1 MPSSKDVS
9 KSIVFLTDAADQD
22 SRRFIEAMTRE
33 EFRVMVY
40 PRNAVHLEND
50 LFQDADLII
59 IESCKFSLEELSKF
73 SQVRRKFKGVL
84 AVLAENID
92 DMLQVMLYEQ
102 GIDALLIKPINPL
115 LMLAQ
120 IRAIFRCNG
129 KQKMAD
135 NLVFNGLEINGRARY
150 ASYLGDEIPL
160 SSREF
165 DILWYMAQNACNTL
179 DRDRLYKNVFGVEY
193 NGYDRSID
201 MYISR
206 LRTKLAEGTNLP
218 PIIKTVRGKG
228 YLFAAEESPGRYP

>member
-1 MPSSKDVS
+1 MLSSKDVPQ
-9 KSIVFLTDAADQD
+9 SIVFLTDATDKD
-22 SRRFIEAMTRE
+22 SSRFVEAMTRE
-33 EFRVMVY
+33 EFRVKVY
-40 PRNAVHLEND
+40 PRNTGLRD
-50 LFQDADLII
+50 SSLFQDADLII

-73 SQVRRKFKGVL
+73 RNVRKKFKGVL
-84 AVLAENID
+84 AILAENID
-92 DMLQVMLYEQ
+92 EMLQVMLYEQ
-102 GIDALLIKPINPL
+102 GIDTLLIKPISPL

-120 IRAIFRCNG
+120 IRAIFRCNS
-129 KQKMAD
+129 KQKQAA
-135 NLVFNGLEINGRARY
+135 NLFFNGLEINGRARY
-150 ASYLGDEIPL
+150 ASYRGDEIPL

-218 PIIKTVRGKG
+218 PLIKTVRGKG
-228 YLFAAEESPGRYP
+228 YLFAAEESPDLYP